1 MQALETILK
10 DALEEAGTRALQLS
24 RSGYKRWTKQDGSP
38 VTEAD
43 LAADEILMKRLRPA
57 LPEAGWQSEESAT
70 EVPAENR
77 FWIVDPIDGTAAF
90 AGGEPGWCV
99 AVALI
104 HNGTPELAGIF
115 APISGTFFT
124 AMKGEGAKRD
134 GKTIFASG
142 RPELEGAHLI
152 ARPAP
157 LALHNY
163 PPVNRT
169 SLHSIALRLCAVAEG
184 SKDGMLAI
192 GPKQDWDI
200 AAGDLIVREAGGGA
214 SDLGGT
220 PLRFGLAGHKR
231 SGVIAAGAKIHPQM
245 VAQAAQAKGNAT

>member
-24 RSGYKRWTKQDGSP
+24 RTGYKRWTKQDGSP

-70 EVPAENR
+70 EVPPENR

-104 HNGTPELAGIF
+104 HNGAPELAGIF
-115 APISGTFFT
+115 APVSGIFFT
-124 AMKGEGAKRD
+124 AVKGEGAKRN
-134 GKTIFASG
+134 GQLITVSM

-152 ARPAP
+152 ARAAP
-157 LALHNY
+157 LAQHNY

-169 SLHSIALRLCAVAEG
+169 SLYSIALRLCAVAEG

-200 AAGDLIVREAGGGA
+200 AAGDLIVREAGGGV

-245 VAQAAQAKGNAT
+245 VAQAVQAKGKLT

>member
-24 RSGYKRWTKQDGSP
+24 RSDYKRWTKQDGSP

-43 LAADEILMKRLRPA
+43 LAADEILMKRLRAA

-134 GKTIFASG
+134 GKTISASS

>member
-10 DALEEAGTRALQLS
+10 DALEEAGARALQLS
-24 RSGYKRWTKQDGSP
+24 RSGYKRWMKEDGSP

-43 LAADEILMKRLRPA
+43 LAADEILMKRLRAA
-57 LPEAGWQSEESAT
+57 LPEAGWQSEESASN
-70 EVPAENR
+70 VPAEKR

-90 AGGEPGWCV
+90 ASGEPGWCV

-104 HNGTPELAGIF
+104 HDGAPELAGIF
-115 APISGTFFT
+115 APVSGTFFT
-124 AMKGEGAKRD
+124 ATKGEGAKRD
-134 GKTIFASG
+134 GKTITASN

-163 PPVNRT
+163 PPVNRS
-169 SLHSIALRLCAVAEG
+169 SLYSIALRLCAVAEG

-200 AAGDLIVREAGGGA
+200 AAGDLIVREAGGGV

-231 SGVIAAGAKIHPQM
+231 SGVIAAGAKLHPQM
-245 VAQAAQAKGNAT
+245 VAQAAQAKGNAK